1 MQFNREARRAVRR
14 ERALGNVVLAIDTL
28 ENEPQ
33 AASRQV
39 PYRALRL
46 VPIWSED
53 RRHLQGWE
61 VLRDE

>member
-14 ERALGNVVLAIDTL
+14 ERALGSVVLAIDPL
-28 ENEPQ
+28 ENEPHP
-33 AASRQV
+33 ASRQA
-39 PYRALRL
+39 PYKGLRL

-61 VLRDE
+61 VAR